1 MLRRMAHENG
11 QRVTES
17 AAKTASQDGSKRQP
31 VIRESSSKR
40 QPVIRESSCARYGV
54 RTLYRPA
61 ESPVLGRRW
70 PYVRARWRTG
80 LTTTSARAS
89 DQRDHR
95 EPIHGPCV

>member
-31 VIRESSSKR
+31 VIRESS
-40 QPVIRESSCARYGV
+40 CARYGV

-70 PYVRARWRTG
+70 PSVRARWRTG

-89 DQRDHR
+89 DQRDQRDHR